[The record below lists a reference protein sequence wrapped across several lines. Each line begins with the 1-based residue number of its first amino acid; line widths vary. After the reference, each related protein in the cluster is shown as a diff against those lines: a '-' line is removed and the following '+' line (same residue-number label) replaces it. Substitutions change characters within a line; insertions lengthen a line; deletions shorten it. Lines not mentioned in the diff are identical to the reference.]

1 MNLLNPAAGALA
13 PAAEAAPTRLDDE
26 SLRKACAQLEGVF
39 LEQLMKALRE
49 TVPDGGLIDGGSGEQ
64 IFSSLLDGHLSN
76 NAASRLE
83 RGIGAALYRQLRGP
97 GAQL

>member
-1 MNLLNPAAGALA
+1 MNPLTPATAA
-13 PAAEAAPTRLDDE
+13 PARLDDE
-26 SLRKACAQLEGVF
+26 ALRRACAQLEGVF

-97 GAQL
+97 GTQL